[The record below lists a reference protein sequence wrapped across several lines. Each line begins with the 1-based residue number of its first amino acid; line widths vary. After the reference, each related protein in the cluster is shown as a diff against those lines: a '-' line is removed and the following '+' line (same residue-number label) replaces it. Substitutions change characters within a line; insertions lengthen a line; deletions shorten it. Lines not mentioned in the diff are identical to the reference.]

1 MNDILIEFTHPAPM
15 PPFNAP
21 ETHLFILWQQARDE
35 ELRILEDIGTRFEVV
50 AVREVHWSPGRVAEN
65 FTRFYGQKLP
75 PGSFKEEHCGSG
87 PFLVVIVRDR
97 HPLYE
102 NRPTSKGERLVNASL
117 FDAKQRY
124 RAWTGGGHRIHAT
137 DSETETRHNLALLFG
152 VNLAEFTAAH
162 PEPWNG
168 SIESVHADLAGAGGW
183 TSLRQLF
190 STLNATVNYLVLRN
204 FEWLPD
210 QFATEEHGDIDLLTD
225 SLEDLVFLANGRKVF
240 PGPNRVHYAVPIGGV
255 EVLFDF
261 RHFSDHYYDTT
272 WEKAMLAGRQWHER
286 GFPVL
291 AREDYFY
298 SLLYHAVVHK
308 PGIAPDYVEKLT
320 RLARELRVPH
330 TEQADFSNAAE
341 SKRLLDFFLKR
352 KGYFYVRPKD
362 QSVQFHDTLLLAQRP
377 AVVAVEALEALPLLR
392 PLPALLS
399 ARKLVEHEGRA
410 YFSSVY
416 DDGKAIIKQT
426 TGDLAW
432 RDAQLLRKLDG
443 PNFPRVLAARQEE
456 GWSWASFE
464 RVEGRSLPDVLHKVG
479 RTPEK
484 LAQFFKKG
492 LGILTA
498 LKKAGITHRDIHVH
512 NLLLREGRPVL
523 IDFGWAISNEL
534 PCFTPR
540 DLGDAGRPP
549 DGSFCDVYAMGQVFA
564 ACVPVGSRLFEPLIK
579 VMIDPNPRRRV
590 TSLPVLKQ
598 RLKEIPLPEEWPQ
611 PPWFETHRREGEAPP
626 WQETV
631 ERILAHARQ
640 RLSKQDAAG
649 ARLVLENGLAC
660 QPQSPELR
668 AALEEILKPLR
679 PPMPI
684 ARPAPEK
691 ASSRWTFASLAHR
704 LAKISRSIFPR
715 SASA

>member
-1 MNDILIEFTHPAPM
+1 MEQFSSS
-15 PPFNAP
+15 
-21 ETHLFILWQQARDE
+21 ETHLFILWQHARSE
-35 ELRILEDIGTRFEVV
+35 ETRILQDIGGRFEIV
-50 AVREVHWSPGRVAEN
+50 AVREVHWSRVSEN

-75 PGSFKEEHCGSG
+75 PGSFKEEHCGG
-87 PFLVVIVRDR
+87 GAFLAVIVRDR

-102 NRPTSKGERLVNASL
+102 NRLTSKGERLVNANL

-124 RAWTGGGHRIHAT
+124 REWTGGGHRVHAT
-137 DSETETRHNLALLFG
+137 DSEAETRHNLALLFG

-162 PEPWNG
+162 PHPWNG
-168 SIESVHADLAGAGGW
+168 GVETVRADLAGAGGW

-190 STLNATVNYLVLRN
+190 STLNATINYLVLRN

-225 SLEDLVFLANGRKVF
+225 SLEEMVFLTNGRKVF
-240 PGPNRVHYAVPIGGV
+240 PGPNRVHYAVPIGGE

-272 WEKAMLAGRQWHER
+272 WEKAMLANRQWHER

-308 PGIAPDYVEKLT
+308 PQIAPDYVEKLT

-330 TEQADFSNAAE
+330 TESADFSHAPE

-362 QSVQFHDTLLLAQRP
+362 QSVQFNDVLLLSQRP
-377 AVVAVEALEALPLLR
+377 AVVEPEALEALPLLR
-392 PLPALLS
+392 PLPSLLS

-410 YFSSVY
+410 WFSAVY
-416 DDGKAIIKQT
+416 DDRQTIIKQT

-432 RDAQLLRKLDG
+432 RDGALLRKLDG
-443 PNFPRVLAARQEE
+443 PNFPRVLEVGQEA
-456 GWSWASFE
+456 GWSWAAFE
-464 RVEGRSLPDVLHKVG
+464 RVEGRSLVDVLPKVG
-479 RTPEK
+479 KTPAK
-484 LAQFFKKG
+484 LAQFFKKC

-498 LKKAGITHRDIHVH
+498 LKDAGITHRDIHLH
-512 NLLLREGRPVL
+512 NFLIREGHPVL
-523 IDFGWAISNEL
+523 IDFGWAVSDDL
-534 PCFTPR
+534 PCFTPQ

-564 ACVPVGSRLFEPLIK
+564 ACVPLGSHLFEPLIK
-579 VMIDPNPRRRV
+579 LMTDPSARRRV

-598 RLKEIPLPEEWPQ
+598 LLKGLPLPEEWPH
-611 PPWFETHRREGEAPP
+611 PPLFATHRREGEAPP

-631 ERILAHARQ
+631 ERILSRTRQ
-640 RLSKQDAAG
+640 RLAKQEAEA
-649 ARLVLENGLAC
+649 ARLVLEHGLAC
-660 QPQSPELR
+660 QPQSVELR
-668 AALEEILKPLR
+668 TALEELLKPLL
-679 PPMPI
+679 PVAHPV
-684 ARPAPEK
+684 APAPQK
-691 ASSRWTFASLAHR
+691 SSSRWTFTGLRQR
-704 LAKISRSIFPR
+704 LEKIRRNIFPT